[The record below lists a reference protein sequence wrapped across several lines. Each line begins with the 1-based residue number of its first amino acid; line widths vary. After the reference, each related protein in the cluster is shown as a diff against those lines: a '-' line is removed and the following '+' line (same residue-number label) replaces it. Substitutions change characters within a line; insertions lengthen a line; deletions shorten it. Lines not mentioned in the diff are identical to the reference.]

1 MAKNTV
7 DQDYAKPVHS
17 PVNYKIP
24 GKPVI
29 ITINRD
35 TSPYPTYEIGEP
47 DINKKHEKIL
57 EQLKIRLLTEFKNK
71 NTKKKYLRNFSLE
84 FSKTAQDLFPSLTK
98 SDIETLEYYINRDSR
113 DIGPIQPLMDDSFV
127 LIISVTGPKN
137 QVIIRHREEGTLSTS
152 LTLGEEEIS
161 HLIKKIK
168 NRSSS
173 PDDSSELPTELI
185 LNSGYKVHL
194 TYQENK
200 ALLPEVKIEKNE
212 ESELFLQ
219 NCEKE
224 NPVEHVV
231 LSYYIYHDMIEA
243 RIVKSKDN
251 TLSYKISFIPLT
263 KEEEKA
269 VGLAKERDVLI
280 SGLSTLDGRSIRIT
294 FGEFAGIMQ
303 QEFPAIPESRYRL
316 LYSALSFEID
326 KVRWI
331 RVLISDPNIE
341 RVICTHPDKPA
352 EIRHAAYPRELPASV
367 IPSRTELNRF
377 AAFLFKSSG
386 MPIIPEED
394 EFSIRYKTGERVT
407 LLRIKDDLGHYFRV
421 DFKKSQNSNQ
431 ILKSDTNKPVK
442 NKRRIQGRNPE
453 RISERINTILENVF
467 SESDY
472 NDIDS
477 HNKESK
483 EPIDTTKLKPL
494 PEKNNGKKNKERFLN
509 FTWFNSKKEPETSI
523 VEYIPEPV
531 EIPPLPD
538 IQTEIGL
545 IAEEAYWL
553 NQPNAYAVIARDR
566 NREKVYR
573 IIEPELSQRDM
584 IILEETHET
593 LRDVLIYDKPVA
605 KGGQFLTLDEV
616 SKIIKMYDPN
626 IPDDRLSVLY
636 YYLVRNLNGYAKIDP
651 LMYDELLEDI
661 SCNGHDLPVY
671 VYHRYYGSM
680 PTSVK
685 FEADELTRFVLKL
698 SQKADK
704 QVSLTSPLL
713 DAALPNGSR
722 AQVTYSDVVSTKGS
736 SFTIRKFRKDP
747 MTPATLTSFGTFS
760 PELLAFIWLSL
771 ENRQSLI
778 VVGGTASGK
787 TSTMNAISFFI
798 PHHSKIVSL
807 EDTREIQIPQKNW
820 LPVQTRESNFA
831 NERGNIDLFD
841 LLRASLRQ
849 RPEFIIVGEVRGVE
863 AQTLFQ
869 AMNSGHTTLS
879 TLHAGNIEEALNRLT
894 NEPINVPAAMFGAL
908 NLMIIQTFHYRAGR
922 MVRRCD
928 AIHEIVLGSGDKI
941 NWNTLY
947 EYDPQKDAY
956 KRVFKKSK
964 VLQTIQYMHNW
975 SEEEI
980 RYQLD
985 LREQFLIRLKSQFN
999 VSPERLIQMITDLR
1013 RKA

>member
-1 MAKNTV
+1 
-7 DQDYAKPVHS
+7 
-17 PVNYKIP
+17 
-24 GKPVI
+24 
-29 ITINRD
+29 
-35 TSPYPTYEIGEP
+35 
-47 DINKKHEKIL
+47 
-57 EQLKIRLLTEFKNK
+57 
-71 NTKKKYLRNFSLE
+71 
-84 FSKTAQDLFPSLTK
+84 
-98 SDIETLEYYINRDSR
+98 
-113 DIGPIQPLMDDSFV
+113 
-127 LIISVTGPKN
+127 
-137 QVIIRHREEGTLSTS
+137 
-152 LTLGEEEIS
+152 
-161 HLIKKIK
+161 
-168 NRSSS
+168 
-173 PDDSSELPTELI
+173 
-185 LNSGYKVHL
+185 
-194 TYQENK
+194 
-200 ALLPEVKIEKNE
+200 
-212 ESELFLQ
+212 
-219 NCEKE
+219 
-224 NPVEHVV
+224 
-231 LSYYIYHDMIEA
+231 MIEA
-243 RIVKSKDN
+243 RIVKNKTN
-251 TLSYKISFIPLT
+251 TITYQINFIELT

-269 VGLAKERDVLI
+269 ISLAKERDILK
-280 SGLSTLDGRSIRIT
+280 SGLSTMDGRSIRIT
-294 FGEFAGIMQ
+294 REEFSTLME
-303 QEFPAIPESRYRL
+303 QEFVNIPESRYKL
-316 LYSALSFEID
+316 LYAVLSFRID
-326 KVRWI
+326 QVRWI

-352 EIRHAAYPRELPASV
+352 EIRHAGYPHELITSV
-367 IPSRTELNRF
+367 IPSRAELNRF
-377 AAFLFKSSG
+377 AAFLLKSSG
-386 MPIIPEED
+386 MSIIPEED
-394 EFSIRYKTGERVT
+394 EFTIRYKSGECVT
-407 LLRIKDDLGHYFRV
+407 LLRIKDDIGHYFRI
-421 DFKKSQNSNQ
+421 DFFKTQTSIHLIPQ
-431 ILKSDTNKPVK
+431 ISRTIGKTD
-442 NKRRIQGRNPE
+442 KRQYSGQKLR
-453 RISERINTILENVF
+453 SSARINSILEKVF
-467 SESDY
+467 SEQEHEEKIITGDTAEGLDTHEIKTAVKS
-472 NDIDS
+472 
-477 HNKESK
+477 
-483 EPIDTTKLKPL
+483 EPLIKIKGFRNIKNRFTKPARS
-494 PEKNNGKKNKERFLN
+494 GTKKK
-509 FTWFNSKKEPETSI
+509 PETET
-523 VEYIPEPV
+523 VKLVQKEK
-531 EIPPLPD
+531 EIPPLMD
-538 IQTEIGL
+538 IQTDKGH

-566 NREKVYR
+566 NRERVYR

-616 SKIIKMYDPN
+616 SKIIRMYDPK

-636 YYLVRNLNGYAKIDP
+636 YYLVRNLSGYAKIDA

-671 VYHRYYGSM
+671 IYHRYYGSM

-685 FEADELTRFVLKL
+685 FEADELNRFVLKL

-722 AQVTYSDVVSTKGS
+722 AQITYSDVVSTKGS

-760 PELLAFIWLSL
+760 PELLAFVWLSL

-841 LLRASLRQ
+841 LLKASLRQ
-849 RPEFIIVGEVRGVE
+849 RPEFIIVGEVRGSE

-869 AMNSGHTTLS
+869 AMNSGHTTIS

-894 NEPINVPAAMFGAL
+894 NEPINVPPAMFGAL

-928 AIHEIVLGSGDKI
+928 AIHEIILDTGDKVK
-941 NWNTLY
+941 WNTLY
-947 EYDPQKDAY
+947 EYEPQKDAY
-956 KRVFKKSK
+956 KRVYKKSK

-985 LREQFLIRLKSQFN
+985 LREQFLIRLKNQFN
-999 VSPERLIQMITDLR
+999 ISPERLIEMITDLR